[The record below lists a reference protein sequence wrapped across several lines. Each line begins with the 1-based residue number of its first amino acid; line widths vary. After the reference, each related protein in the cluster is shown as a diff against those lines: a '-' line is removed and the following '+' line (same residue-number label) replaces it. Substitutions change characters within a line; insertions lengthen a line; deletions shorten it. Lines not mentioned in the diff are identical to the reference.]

1 MKDKIFLE
9 GLQTTCK
16 IGIYDWERKI
26 RQKIIVDLEFPSSI
40 SKAARRDRIQDTA
53 DYKKIAKHALSF
65 IEDSKFFLI
74 ETLAEKLAS
83 SLLKN
88 FKLREITLK
97 LSKPGAIRHAKNV
110 GVLIT
115 RKK

>member
-9 GLQTTCK
+9 GLEASCK
-16 IGIYDWERKI
+16 IGIFDWERKV
-26 RQKIIVDLEFPSSI
+26 RQKIIVDLEFPAPVR
-40 SKAARRDRIQDTA
+40 KAAQKDRIQDTA
-53 DYKKIAKHALSF
+53 DYKNIAKHTLNF
-65 IEDSKFFLI
+65 IETSQFFLI
-74 ETLAEKLAS
+74 ETLAERLAR
-83 SLLKN
+83 SLIKN
-88 FKLREITLK
+88 FKLPKITLK